1 MKIFSPT
8 KTKNQIETI
17 AINALNARLS
27 AIEKTLVDSA
37 SVLDGVQLEE
47 LVNFSV
53 PLTGEQRQD
62 QLEDGVLLSYKD
74 GKLVEETSLNGGIF

>member
-1 MKIFSPT
+1 MKFVSPT
-8 KTKNQIETI
+8 KTKNQIANI

-37 SVLDGVQLEE
+37 SVLDGVKLEE

-53 PLTGEQRQD
+53 PLTSEQTRD
-62 QLEDGVLLSYKD
+62 QIEDGVLLSYKD
-74 GKLVEETSLNGGIF
+74 GKLVEETSLNGGNF